1 MTHYLLDCAA
11 DPFQQAAWDNRD
23 ILSCA
28 PSIDLA
34 PGTNRDTFASQCKQ
48 WWREKPDCKVCHITR
63 FGTAFMPAHEPW
75 TDPATGRRYEGAW
88 LGPSTPAQYREQVLG
103 GFSRLG
109 SDAVWLDEL
118 ASIFDKIELRPDL
131 VYLSTED
138 QAQCF
143 ELPNDHPTWAYID
156 ALTGDK
162 RLPRNLR
169 YTTAYGL
176 KKITSLAAWLQTR
189 TPYVKSCWYAFF
201 NPVQWGQM
209 RACWQQSGIGYIPVC
224 SWNQP
229 NYSWTDP
236 AKWEAES
243 VNAIGDLEH
252 LPMYDSSSEWI
263 SRYRTILEYTDGDCV
278 AHVRPDLPFADQL
291 KLIDEYDVPTALIF
305 CDPTRLN
312 EWKAGIRPMLDQIR
326 AMREE

>member
-1 MTHYLLDCAA
+1 VNGTTYILDTAA
-11 DPFQQAAWDNRD
+11 KPFQQYAWDNRD

-28 PSIDLA
+28 PCIDLA
-34 PGTNRDTFASQCKQ
+34 PGTNRDVFAGECKL
-48 WWREKPDCKVCHITR
+48 WWSEKPDVKVCHITR
-63 FGTAFMPAHEPW
+63 FGAAFLP
-75 TDPATGRRYEGAW
+75 GQW
-88 LGPSTPAQYREQVLG
+88 LGPQTTAQYREQLLG

-118 ASIFDKIELRPDL
+118 DATFAKIGMYPDL
-131 VYLSTED
+131 AYLSTED
-138 QAQCF
+138 QSQCF

-156 ALTGDK
+156 GLTGDK

-209 RACWQQSGIGYIPVC
+209 RVCWEQSGLGHIPVC

-236 AKWEAES
+236 ATWEKETA
-243 VNAIGDLEH
+243 NAIGDVVH
-252 LPMYDSSSEWI
+252 LPMYDSSREWI
-263 SRYRTILEYTDGDCV
+263 SRYRAILEHLEGDVV
-278 AHVRPDLPFADQL
+278 AHVRPDGDFVEQL
-291 KLIDEYDVPTALIF
+291 KLLDEFDVPIALVF
-305 CDPTRLN
+305 CDPTRL
-312 EWKAGIRPMLDQIR
+312 EQWKVGIGPMVDQIR
-326 AMREE
+326 MMREE

>member
-11 DPFQQAAWDNRD
+11 DPFQQVAWDNKD
-23 ILSCA
+23 ALSCA

-34 PGTNRDTFASQCKQ
+34 PGTNRDTFAGQCKQ
-48 WWREKPDCKVCHITR
+48 WWSEKPDCKVCHITR
-63 FGTAFMPAHEPW
+63 FGTAFLP
-75 TDPATGRRYEGAW
+75 GQW
-88 LGPSTPAQYREQVLG
+88 LGPQTIAQYREQVLG

-118 ASIFDKIELRPDL
+118 ASIFDRIGIWPDAA
-131 VYLSTED
+131 YLSTED

-156 ALTGDK
+156 GLTGDK

-201 NPVQWGQM
+201 NPVQWGQQ
-209 RACWQQSGIGYIPVC
+209 RACWRQSCLGPIPVC
-224 SWNQP
+224 SWNAP

-243 VNAIGDLEH
+243 VNSIGDVVH
-252 LPMYDSSSEWI
+252 LPMYDNTPEWLG
-263 SRYRTILEYTDGDCV
+263 SDEEDDEEDKKGTYRAILDYADGDVV
-278 AHVRPDLPFADQL
+278 AHVRPDMPYSEQL

-305 CDPTRLN
+305 CDPTRLD
-312 EWKAGIRPMLDQIR
+312 EWKAGIGGFIDQIR
-326 AMREE
+326 TMKEE